1 MNNFELLSLGI
12 YKKSGEISV
21 EKNFIKQL
29 YKDADAHPRNRSR
42 ILIHKDS
49 ESIPQEML
57 IAFTSKSIV
66 EVSTHTFPESFTVLD
81 GVAKYI
87 FYEESG
93 ELIGDILL
101 SPYENEGTFYCF
113 IPKSTFHRFI
123 PYTENSLAHEVGFSN
138 FDKEFTTLYLDKQFK
153 DISRK
158 TNKEY
163 SIVPRKIINNKL
175 NFKEK
180 EFNEY
185 TQIEISGGIIS
196 ISHENVQEFMS
207 IKKPVLLKI
216 KDQIPAFINENIL
229 IIQTNKEF
237 IIDTEINLQTISLI
251 TGSITLI
258 LSNNQ
263 SINLKKGNSIFYT
276 CANEIKICKIINSNN
291 QLAIV
296 KFTSHTK

>member
-1 MNNFELLSLGI
+1 MKNFESLSLGI
-12 YKKSGEISV
+12 YKKLGEISV

-29 YKDADAHPRNRSR
+29 YNDADAHPRNRSR

-66 EVSTHTFPESFTVLD
+66 EVSTHIFPESFTVLD

-87 FYEESG
+87 FYEETG
-93 ELIGDILL
+93 ELIGDVLL

-113 IPKSTFHRFI
+113 IPNSTFHRFI
-123 PYTENSLAHEVGFSN
+123 PYTEHSLAHEVGFSN
-138 FDKEFTTLYLDKQFK
+138 FDREFTKLYLDKQFK
-153 DISRK
+153 NISRK

-163 SIVPRKIINNKL
+163 SIVPRKIINKNL

-180 EFNEY
+180 EFETY

-196 ISHENVQEFMS
+196 ISYENIKKFMS

-216 KDQIPAFINENIL
+216 NDQIPSFINENIL
-229 IIQTNKEF
+229 ILQKNKEF
-237 IIDTEINLQTISLI
+237 IVNPKINLQTISLI

-258 LSNNQ
+258 LSNNK
-263 SINLKKGNSIFYT
+263 SIKLEKGNSIFYT
-276 CANEIKICKIINSNN
+276 CANDIKICKIIHSNC
-291 QLAIV
+291 QLAIL
-296 KFTSHTK
+296 KFTSHTR